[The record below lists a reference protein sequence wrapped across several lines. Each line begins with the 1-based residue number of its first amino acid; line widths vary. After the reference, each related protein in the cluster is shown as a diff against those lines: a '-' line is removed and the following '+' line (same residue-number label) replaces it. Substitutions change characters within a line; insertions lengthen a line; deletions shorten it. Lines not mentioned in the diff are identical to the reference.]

1 MKKSPETRERMK
13 RSAEERWRKKRAGI
27 VTSLQKVRES
37 ALSKIEEL
45 FKHWR
50 LSLEETIFVVD
61 AFDEEKDVII
71 NLQQKIKGAVKAV
84 SKASEYLAKVEV
96 EMILIWC
103 MTESEVIRWRVLA
116 ETDNTAD
123 VVLIEK
129 LRGEYLVETYK
140 EWMSRMRRESEEKE
154 ARKVEVVVIEK

>member
-1 MKKSPETRERMK
+1 MKKSPETIEKMK
-13 RSAEERWRKKRAGI
+13 KSAEERWRKKRAGI
-27 VTSLQKVRES
+27 VASLQKVRES

-50 LSLEETIFVVD
+50 LSLQETIFVVD
-61 AFDEEKDVII
+61 AFDQEENDVIV
-71 NLQQKIKGAVKAV
+71 NLQQKIKGAVNVV

-96 EMILIWC
+96 GTILIWC
-103 MTESEVIRWRVLA
+103 MTEGEVNRWRILA

-129 LRGEYLVETYK
+129 VEGKYLVETYK
-140 EWMSRMRRESEEKE
+140 EWMRRMSIEKE
-154 ARKVEVVVIEK
+154 GEEVIEK

>member
-1 MKKSPETRERMK
+1 MEMKKSPETIEKMK

-27 VTSLQKVRES
+27 VTSLEKVREL

-50 LSLEETIFVVD
+50 LSLKETVFVVD
-61 AFDEEKDVII
+61 AFDREENDVIV
-71 NLQQKIKGAVKAV
+71 NLQQKIKGAVNVV
-84 SKASEYLAKVEV
+84 SKASEYLDRVEV
-96 EMILIWC
+96 GMILIWC
-103 MTESEVIRWRVLA
+103 MTEGEVNRWRVLA

-129 LRGEYLVETYK
+129 VGGEYLVETYK
-140 EWMSRMRRESEEKE
+140 EWMRRMSRESENREN
-154 ARKVEVVVIEK
+154 VEGR